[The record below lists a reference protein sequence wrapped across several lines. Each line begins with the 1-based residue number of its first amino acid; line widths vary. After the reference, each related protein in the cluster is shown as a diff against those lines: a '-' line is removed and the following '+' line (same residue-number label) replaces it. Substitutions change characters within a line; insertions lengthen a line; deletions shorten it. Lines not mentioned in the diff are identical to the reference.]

1 MRKQHSSKATVQFI
15 PFTDAI
21 PVTEGAAQE

>member
-21 PVTEGAAQE
+21 PVTEGAAQ